1 MRNLT
6 FDSTNL
12 SETEEFLNRNYTSM
26 QIGNVGRRAAE
37 THVRRDLLGPV
48 SLDRLHLAFDM
59 AYDAAPLHKIC
70 LVSVYTGAVEENYH
84 DVGPD
89 TFLPGETGLL
99 TPHDLPF
106 SGVIRSARYDITMFD
121 PARLDRVA
129 ARGGEPVRLTG
140 HRPLDAA
147 AGERLTAVIKH
158 LQQIAAGPEF
168 AADSLVAGTAADYLA
183 ATVLATM
190 PTTALADPTAT
201 DRRDAHPDTVR
212 RAIAY
217 LETHLREDIALADV
231 AAAAFVTPRAL
242 QLAFRKHLDTTPLQ
256 YLQRLRLHAVHEQ
269 LITAGPGTGRTVAAI
284 AREWG
289 FAHAGRFAL
298 AYRKLYGRSP
308 SATLRG

>member
-1 MRNLT
+1 MQNLT

-12 SETEEFLNRNYTSM
+12 GETEEFLNRNYTSM
-26 QIGNVGRRAAE
+26 QIGNDSPRAAE
-37 THVRRDLLGPV
+37 AHVRRDVLGPV
-48 SLDRLHLAFDM
+48 SLDRLHLGFDM
-59 AYDAAPLHKIC
+59 AYDADPLNQVC

-84 DVGPD
+84 DTGPD

-99 TPHDLPF
+99 TPHDLPY
-106 SGVIRSARYDITMFD
+106 SGVIRSSRYDITMFD
-121 PARLDRVA
+121 PALLDRVA
-129 ARGGEPVRLTG
+129 ARGGQPVRLAG

-147 AGERLTAVIKH
+147 AGRRLTAVIKH
-158 LQQIAAGPEF
+158 LQQIAADPEF
-168 AADSLVAGTAADYLA
+168 AAAPLVASTAADYLA

-190 PTTALADPTAT
+190 PTTARTDPTAT
-201 DRRDAHPDTVR
+201 DRRDARPDTVR
-212 RAIAY
+212 RAVAY

-269 LITAGPGTGRTVAAI
+269 LTAAGPGTGRTVAAI

-289 FAHAGRFAL
+289 FAHAGRFAV
-298 AYRKLYGRSP
+298 AYRKAYGRSP
-308 SATLRG
+308 SDTLRS

>member
-1 MRNLT
+1 MRSLT

-12 SETEEFLNRNYTSM
+12 GETEEFLNRNYTSM
-26 QIGNVGRRAAE
+26 RIGNDSSQATEA
-37 THVRRDLLGPV
+37 HVRRDLLGPV
-48 SLDRLHLAFDM
+48 HLDRLHLGFDM
-59 AYDAAPLHKIC
+59 AYDAAPLNKIC
-70 LVSVYTGAVEENYH
+70 LVSVHTGAIEENYH
-84 DVGPD
+84 DTGPD
-89 TFLPGETGLL
+89 TFLPGEAGLL
-99 TPHDLPF
+99 TPHDLPY
-106 SGVIRSARYDITMFD
+106 SGVIRSARYDITLFD
-121 PARLDRVA
+121 PALLDRVA
-129 ARGGEPVRLTG
+129 ARGGEPVRLIG
-140 HRPLDAA
+140 HRPLDDAA
-147 AGERLTAVIKH
+147 NRRLTAVIKH
-158 LQQIAAGPEF
+158 LRQLAADPGSTD
-168 AADSLVAGTAADYLA
+168 DSLVAGTAADYLA

-190 PTTALADPTAT
+190 PTTALAGPTAT

-256 YLQRLRLHAVHEQ
+256 HLQRLRLHAVHEQ
-269 LITAGPGTGRTVAAI
+269 LTAAGPGTGRTVAGI

-298 AYRKLYGRSP
+298 AYRKAYGRSP